1 MIDKH
6 KDVVESERLLELYEA
21 RRSPWA
27 TSSKESEDFALGA
40 QWTAAQ
46 IRELKK
52 RKQSPVVVNVI
63 YPAVEQAVALLTTN
77 KPRFSSTAREDS
89 DVKTGKVFADIMS
102 YIWDNSDGNTHV
114 KRVIYDA
121 YTKGLGYIF
130 AYIDPNADFGK
141 GDIILSA
148 LDTYDVYVDPNS
160 KDKFFRDAAN
170 IIIATNLTKEE
181 AVRSYPDV
189 DFSEALYVTLDRK
202 PTSTRT
208 SDALLASEVISDD
221 TEHRVGELIDRYQK
235 RKVQFVHVYDPNFG
249 LEKILTKE
257 EYIDFAQTPAV
268 IERMQGQLPM
278 YYTRD
283 EQVEFK
289 LQQYEQ
295 TGGVYHTVQDPQTGQ
310 QSIQPGEED
319 ENSIPGSTVYMEVV
333 PMQQLVDEG
342 IIQIQK
348 TYQDRMYRCLSY
360 GGVHIFSGYMG
371 DLREYPLVP
380 VNFRH
385 NRTPYPISDVTMVK
399 GLQELVNKTRSLIL
413 SHTANSANIKVILP
427 RGSMDRA
434 EFDKEWAKSGTA
446 VLEADMELGAP
457 VIVTPPPLPNELYK
471 NEAESRKDIQEI
483 LGIYALMQGDA
494 GQAPATYKGTI
505 ALDEYGQRRIKSKK
519 DDIEASLNQLAK
531 VIVQMIQMVY
541 TEPRVIRLLRPNN
554 IQEDVQLNYPIYDD
568 VTKGIKGKLND
579 VTTGQYDVI
588 VVSGSMLPS
597 NRWAQAEYY
606 QELYKN
612 GIIDQ
617 VEVLK
622 KTEVADTEGV
632 LQRFGYIKQLET
644 ALQQAQEQIKTLS
657 GDLQTAQRES
667 VSDRKRLEV
676 VKFAS
681 GLKDTKGD
689 IDKAAQIYD
698 ARLSDNLKMQ
708 EKEAKLERQ
717 KASQKTKQK

>member
-1 MIDKH
+1 MTN
-6 KDVVESERLLELYEA
+6 KDEKVLDSERLLLLYEE
-21 RRSPWA
+21 RRASWA
-27 TSSKESEDFALGA
+27 VSSKESEDFALGA
-40 QWTAAQ
+40 QWTALQ

-63 YPAVEQAVALLTTN
+63 YPAVEQAVAMLTTN
-77 KPRFSSTAREDS
+77 KPKFSSTGREDS
-89 DVKTGKVFADIMS
+89 DTKTGRVFADIMS
-102 YIWDNSDGNTHV
+102 YIWDNSDGNTQV

-121 YTKGLGYIF
+121 YTKGLGYLF

-141 GDIILSA
+141 GDITLTA
-148 LDTYDVYVDPNS
+148 LDTFDVYVDPNS

-170 IIIATNLTKEE
+170 IIIATNLTLEE
-181 AVRSYPDV
+181 AQRSYPDV
-189 DFSEALYVTLDRK
+189 DFKEAQFVALDRK

-208 SDALLASEVISDD
+208 SDALIASQVIDDD
-221 TEHRVGELIDRYQK
+221 TEHKLGELIDRYK
-235 RKVQFVHVYDPNFG
+235 KEKVSFIHVYDPNFG
-249 LEKILTKE
+249 LEKILTKD
-257 EYIDFAQTPAV
+257 EYVDWSQTPAV
-268 IERMQGQLPM
+268 IERSQGKMPM
-278 YYTRD
+278 YYTRE
-283 EQVEFK
+283 EQIQIK

-295 TGGVYHTVQDPQTGQ
+295 TGGVYHFIQDPQTGQ
-310 QSIQPGEED
+310 TIMQPGEGG
-319 ENSIPGSTVYMEVV
+319 ENAIPGSTVYMEVV
-333 PMQQLVDEG
+333 PMLQLVQEE
-342 IIQIQK
+342 IISVRK
-348 TYQDRMYRCLSY
+348 TYQDRIYRCLSY
-360 GGVHIFSGYMG
+360 GGVLIFKGFMG
-371 DLREYPLVP
+371 DLREYPIVP

-385 NRTPYPISDVTMVK
+385 NRTPYPISDVSMVK

-597 NRWAQAEYY
+597 HRWAQAEYY

-632 LQRFGYIKQLET
+632 LQRFGYIKQLEQ
-644 ALQQAQEQIKTLS
+644 ALEQAQGQI
-657 GDLQTAQRES
+657 
-667 VSDRKRLEV
+667 
-676 VKFAS
+676 
-681 GLKDTKGD
+681 
-689 IDKAAQIYD
+689 
-698 ARLSDNLKMQ
+698 
-708 EKEAKLERQ
+708 
-717 KASQKTKQK
+717 